1 MMKTIKMLLAVLCTV
16 CYVGYVSAQTTKW
29 REMHKVKKK
38 ETIFGI
44 ARKYGITVT
53 ELIKANPE
61 MNQPGYELKKDDYI
75 YIPYPSDNK
84 VNPQPQTPSTHVAAK
99 AVNVGIVLPLH
110 NVDGDGR
117 RMVEYYRGM
126 LLACEDMKKDGISV
140 NIHAWNLPIDG
151 NVSDVLAQP
160 ALAKCDLIFGPLYTK
175 QVKALADFSRNNGC
189 KLIIPFSINGNDVA
203 TNPSIYQVYQSPEY
217 FYNRVAE

>member
-75 YIPYPSDNK
+75 YIPFPSDHK
-84 VNPQPQTPSTHVAAK
+84 ENPQAQTPSTHVAAK

-110 NVDGDGR
+110 NVDGDGK
-117 RMVEYYRGM
+117 RMTEYYRG
-126 LLACEDMKKDGISV
+126 LRRYEERWHICKYPCLE
-140 NIHAWNLPIDG
+140 
-151 NVSDVLAQP
+151 P
-160 ALAKCDLIFGPLYTK
+160 AH
-175 QVKALADFSRNNGC
+175 
-189 KLIIPFSINGNDVA
+189 
-203 TNPSIYQVYQSPEY
+203 
-217 FYNRVAE
+217 